1 MSQSLNFVPVFD
13 GPNYDYWKARM
24 RFFLKSIDIW
34 QIVESGWSPPSTATV
49 EWSIVQTGAHLSNDK
64 ALHALCQDLYEE
76 KENKI

>member
-1 MSQSLNFVPVFD
+1 M
-13 GPNYDYWKARM
+13 M
-24 RFFLKSIDIW
+24 RFFLKFIDIW

-49 EWSIVQTGAHLSNDK
+49 EWSIVHTGAHLSNDK